1 LQGIKATIDFT
12 NSLKRL
18 VSSGDAK
25 SLAEADRR
33 LRYNLRYWNVNRSL
47 ARPNDYSFGVVLGAY
62 SKARRI
68 PGIAVRAEELLELMM
83 DTYEMQEK
91 RDGNNVWLIPSAFCT
106 SAAISAWSKNTNIL
120 FDKEMSPIARA
131 SAIVDRL
138 EQLHERYGR
147 PQTQP
152 NAAVYNAL
160 ISICAFVNNGRG
172 AGRQL
177 SIDQRFENAK
187 YAESILDMME
197 AKYIAGDSSSRPN
210 VRTYGSL
217 IQTWAGASSISNP
230 RAAERVEVILQHMED
245 MYKRTRDIEIRP
257 NFFCYT
263 NAIHCWG
270 RSERPDA
277 VEKAMEIVERMERLS
292 DSRENTEAR
301 PNAFAYCAV
310 INALAKSRSSGHAGG
325 RLTGKEVRD
334 KTDALLRR
342 MKERGVA
349 ADRATMNAALN
360 AFARSGGDPRTVARA
375 EEIVSDMEKSTFARG
390 TPDIATWNTL
400 INVYTKSGDPAAP
413 EKAERVLRK
422 VESSYLNGTYDR
434 RPQALTYSAV
444 IQAWAKSCRPEAA
457 KRARGIID
465 AMRKPKTGVGGRSL
479 VTEPTSVC
487 YDGLIHALARSDDED
502 AVQQIEETLRYM
514 EDQASVGNTSIVPTT
529 RTYQAAIL
537 GLSKRSNTND
547 GAAKAEKILRRM
559 IELHKGG
566 SHDVQPNR
574 FAYSACIQ
582 AFASLKSK
590 EGAAKAYELL
600 REMLLAYNKSG
611 DRAIR
616 PNEVTWSIVIH
627 AFANSNEPG
636 TANNLLRKMIEL
648 SALEE
653 YAEVTPNHV
662 VFTSVISAHAQAGE
676 GRQAEELLREMYDS
690 YAEGKESLKPSVAAF
705 TACIQAYANASD
717 AVTAVSRA
725 EALFNEMWT
734 RTSDGEVGVK
744 PNGGTYSAM
753 LDLYCKIGGNENLS
767 KAESLLERMV
777 DECAS
782 GDESVRPG
790 QRAFSSVLD
799 AYVASGNDKGIERV
813 GLLKQRVQD
822 V

>member
-1 LQGIKATIDFT
+1 MVGRVARPFVAPRGRAAAAARRRTRHHSPCRHYFLLPRLRLRRPNFAIDSALTALPVTTPHYQAFVEMNAFARRCLFCSLRDTRLVGNITLRRRRPITLIENELTLHCFSTATSSTHPARPRAGGSRPHQPHNRRPRTNNNNRSNQSNKRNQLQGIRATIDFT

-33 LRYNLRYWNVNRSL
+33 LRYNLRYWNDNRTL

-68 PGIAVRAEELLELMM
+68 AGSAIRAEELLELMM
-83 DTYEMQEK
+83 DTYEMQEE

-120 FDKEMSPIARA
+120 FDKEMNPIERA
-131 SAIVDRL
+131 SAIVDRI

-147 PQTQP
+147 PQTCP
-152 NAAVYNAL
+152 NEAVYNSL
-160 ISICAFVNNGRG
+160 ISVCAFVNNGRG

-177 SIDQRFENAK
+177 SVEQRLENAK
-187 YAESILDMME
+187 YAESILDKME
-197 AKYIAGDSSSRPN
+197 AKYQAGDSSSRPN

-230 RAAERVEVILQHMED
+230 RAAERVEVILQHMENS
-245 MYKRTRDIEIRP
+245 YKRTGDIEIRP

-277 VEKAMEIVERMERLS
+277 VEKAIEIVERMERLS
-292 DSRENTEAR
+292 DSTENTEAR
-301 PNAFAYCAV
+301 PNAYAYCAV
-310 INALAKSRSSGHAGG
+310 INALAKSRSSGHAGSTI
-325 RLTGKEVRD
+325 TGKEVGD

-342 MKERGVA
+342 MKERGISP
-349 ADRATMNAALN
+349 DRAVSNSALN
-360 AFARSGGDPRTVARA
+360 AWARSGDPRTVARA
-375 EEIVSDMEKSTFARG
+375 EEIVSDMEKSTLARG

-422 VESSYLNGTYDR
+422 VESSYLDGSYDR

-465 AMRKPKTGVGGRSL
+465 AMSKPKTGVGGRSL
-479 VTEPTSVC
+479 VTEPISVC
-487 YDGLIHALARSDDED
+487 YDGLIHALARSDEED
-502 AVQQIEETLRYM
+502 AVQQIEDTLRYM
-514 EDQASVGNTSIVPTT
+514 EKQASVGNTSIVPTT

-537 GLSKRSNTND
+537 GLSKRSDTND
-547 GAAKAEKILRRM
+547 GAAKAEKILRQM
-559 IELHKGG
+559 IELHKAG
-566 SHDVQPNR
+566 SHDVRPNN
-574 FAYSACIQ
+574 FVYSVCIQ

-616 PNEVTWSIVIH
+616 PNEVTWSI
-627 AFANSNEPG
+627 G
-636 TANNLLRKMIEL
+636 
-648 SALEE
+648 
-653 YAEVTPNHV
+653 
-662 VFTSVISAHAQAGE
+662 
-676 GRQAEELLREMYDS
+676 
-690 YAEGKESLKPSVAAF
+690 ESLKRC
-705 TACIQAYANASD
+705 TMD
-717 AVTAVSRA
+717 
-725 EALFNEMWT
+725 
-734 RTSDGEVGVK
+734 
-744 PNGGTYSAM
+744 YS
-753 LDLYCKIGGNENLS
+753 
-767 KAESLLERMV
+767 
-777 DECAS
+777 
-782 GDESVRPG
+782 
-790 QRAFSSVLD
+790 F
-799 AYVASGNDKGIERV
+799 
-813 GLLKQRVQD
+813 
-822 V
+822 